1 MRWLSK
7 YVPLFFATIFL
18 VGCASITPGKLG
30 VSESEWS
37 NYSPEQR
44 AKLSADYQQAQN
56 MRRAQLQQ
64 ARVGDSLLEVNIQG
78 GRAALPPHLGLQA
91 YQPVI
96 FRIREG
102 DCHRE
107 IPIISEISPQQRAMM
122 MVCYSDRV
130 LYLDPSPY
138 DLDKLY
144 GSVLLRFMPTWR
156 RGFTYPGVN
165 TTGLVHLTDVNV
177 SIRELSSSSGAS
189 SQPITP

>member
-1 MRWLSK
+1 MRQLQK
-7 YVPLFFATIFL
+7 YLLLFMAAIFFA
-18 VGCASITPGKLG
+18 GCASITPQKLG
-30 VSESEWS
+30 VSESEWR

-44 AKLSADYQQAQN
+44 TKLSADYQQAQN

-64 ARVGDSLLEVNIQG
+64 AKVGDSTLEVNIQG
-78 GRAALPPHLGLQA
+78 GRAVLPPYSELQA
-91 YQPVI
+91 YQPVT

-107 IPIISEISPQQRAMM
+107 VSILSDVSPQQKGMM
-122 MVCYSDRV
+122 MVCYSGRV

-138 DLDKLY
+138 DLQNLN

-165 TTGLVHLTDVNV
+165 TTGLVRLTDVNV
-177 SIRELSSSSGAS
+177 SIKEN
-189 SQPITP
+189 